1 MSDLLSSLPKLEPPT
16 TLKLEKLPPLRTNFR
31 IPRLEEKPQN
41 PILESI
47 KNRIANVQS
56 LPKELV
62 FLSRHITH
70 SLTDDGEDED
80 IWKRAL
86 REGPLYKVRTAK
98 DFLIL
103 ECTLNLPLE
112 SYSFMGHAKV
122 YL

>member
-1 MSDLLSSLPKLEPPT
+1 MSDFLSSLPRLEHPT
-16 TLKLEKLPPLRTNFR
+16 TLKLEKLPPLRTSFR

-47 KNRIANVQS
+47 KTRIANTQS

-70 SLTDDGEDED
+70 SLTDDGEAED

-103 ECTLNLPLE
+103 ECSLNLRSE
-112 SYSFMGHAKV
+112 SYRFMGHAKV